1 MVAMSAN
8 SELRKQIE
16 TTVNSF
22 LASYEDGRKANDPSI
37 INRDVTPDC
46 IRQLLPASMCKTLG
60 LPEEFLIPN
69 DVYEK
74 LFADDLALGGM
85 HNTVSKHLTIDVEA
99 LRAAVKSS
107 GDMIYHHG
115 ETLHLEFSWIFY
127 LTGDGTKISRVI
139 EFADSTSVLRM
150 VAIMK
155 EHGAESGQGQE
166 VDFDAT
172 G

>member
-1 MVAMSAN
+1 MSAN
-8 SELRKQIE
+8 SDLQKQIE

-22 LASYEDGRKANDPSI
+22 LASYEDGRKARDPTL

-46 IRQLLPASMCKTLG
+46 TRQLLPASLCKELG
-60 LPEEFLIPN
+60 LPEEFLMPN
-69 DVYEK
+69 DIYEK
-74 LFADDLALGGM
+74 LYADDLSLGGI
-85 HNTVSKHLTIDVEA
+85 HNTVSKHLTIDVESR
-99 LRAAVKSS
+99 RAAVESS

-139 EFADSTSVLRM
+139 EFADSTAVLKM
-150 VAIMK
+150 AAIAK
-155 EHGAESGQGQE
+155 DRTARNGQGEE

>member
-1 MVAMSAN
+1 MFAN
-8 SELRKQIE
+8 SDLRKQIE

-22 LASYEDGRKANDPSI
+22 LASYEDGRKAKDPTV

-46 IRQLLPASMCKTLG
+46 TRQLLPASLCKALG

-69 DVYEK
+69 DIYEK
-74 LFADDLALGGM
+74 LYADDLSLGGV

-99 LRAAVKSS
+99 RRAAVESS
-107 GDMIYHHG
+107 GDIIYHHG

-139 EFADSTSVLRM
+139 EFADSMAVLKM
-150 VAIMK
+150 AAIAK
-155 EHGAESGQGQE
+155 ERAARSGQDEE

>member
-1 MVAMSAN
+1 MSVN
-8 SELRKQIE
+8 SDLRKQIE

-22 LASYEDGRKANDPSI
+22 LASYEEGRKAKDPSI
-37 INRDVTPDC
+37 INRDVTSDC
-46 IRQLLPASMCKTLG
+46 IRQLLPTSLCKALG

-69 DVYEK
+69 DLYEK
-74 LFADDLALGGM
+74 LFADDLSLGGV

-99 LRAAVKSS
+99 RRAAVESS

-127 LTGDGTKISRVI
+127 LTADGTKINRVF
-139 EFADSTSVLRM
+139 EFADSTAVSRM
-150 VAIMK
+150 VAIAK
-155 EHGAESGQGQE
+155 ERAANSGQGQE